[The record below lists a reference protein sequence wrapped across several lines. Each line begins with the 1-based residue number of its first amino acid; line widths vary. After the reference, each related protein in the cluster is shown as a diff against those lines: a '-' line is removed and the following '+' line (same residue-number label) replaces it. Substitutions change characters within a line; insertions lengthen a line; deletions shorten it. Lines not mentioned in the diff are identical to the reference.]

1 MVTLIVILDIM
12 HIAIVVKL
20 LRPRKSDTIF
30 MIVIIGI

>member
-1 MVTLIVILDIM
+1 MVALIAILDII

-20 LRPRKSDTIF
+20 LMPRKSDAIF

>member
-1 MVTLIVILDIM
+1 MAALIAILDII

-20 LRPRKSDTIF
+20 LRLRKSDAIF